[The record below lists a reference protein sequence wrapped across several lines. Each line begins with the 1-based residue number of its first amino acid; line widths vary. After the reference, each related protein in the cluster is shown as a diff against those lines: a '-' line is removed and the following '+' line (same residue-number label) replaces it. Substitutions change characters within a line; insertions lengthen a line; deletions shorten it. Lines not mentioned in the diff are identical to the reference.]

1 MSDHALSG
9 SGYPPVPD
17 GSPEPGI
24 GPQGTIP
31 GSLHS
36 PARNIAPT
44 DFSSAPPVPKVR
56 VMTIAEKIDKD
67 YLEAYKAHEKTR
79 LGTLRL
85 LKTAAKNRQVELMRP
100 LTDEDYMDVLL
111 KQAKQRQDSIEQYR
125 NAGRDDLADAE
136 AAELEVLRDYLPKA
150 LSSEELEAV
159 VTRAVEPL
167 LDGGMK
173 MMGKAIQAI
182 MTEYKGRVDG
192 KAVSDAVKARF
203 QAAGH

>member
-1 MSDHALSG
+1 M
-9 SGYPPVPD
+9 
-17 GSPEPGI
+17 
-24 GPQGTIP
+24 
-31 GSLHS
+31 
-36 PARNIAPT
+36 
-44 DFSSAPPVPKVR
+44 
-56 VMTIAEKIDKD
+56 
-67 YLEAYKAHEKTR
+67 
-79 LGTLRL
+79 
-85 LKTAAKNRQVELMRP
+85 
-100 LTDEDYMDVLL
+100 LL

-150 LSSEELEAV
+150 LSPEELEAV

>member
-1 MSDHALSG
+1 MKLEHVNKIAIVGTGMIGASLATLFTGHGYATTMLALNDREAAG
-9 SGYPPVPD
+9 GLERYRTNFAD
-17 GSPEPGI
+17 
-24 GPQGTIP
+24 
-31 GSLHS
+31 L
-36 PARNIAPT
+36 
-44 DFSSAPPVPKVR
+44 
-56 VMTIAEKIDKD
+56 IAEGLVTAAQADAC
-67 YLEAYKAHEKTR
+67 E
-79 LGTLRL
+79 RL
-85 LKTAAKNRQVELMRP
+85 L
-100 LTDEDYMDVLL
+100 
-111 KQAKQRQDSIEQYR
+111 SITQTY
-125 NAGRDDLADAE
+125 DDLADAE

>member
-1 MSDHALSG
+1 
-9 SGYPPVPD
+9 
-17 GSPEPGI
+17 
-24 GPQGTIP
+24 
-31 GSLHS
+31 
-36 PARNIAPT
+36 
-44 DFSSAPPVPKVR
+44 
-56 VMTIAEKIDKD
+56 MTIAERIDKE

-79 LGTLRL
+79 LSTLRL

-125 NAGRDDLADAE
+125 SAGRDDLADAE
-136 AAELEVLRDYLPKA
+136 AAELDILRDYLPRA
-150 LSSEELEAV
+150 LSPEELDEAV
-159 VTRAVEPL
+159 ARAVEPL

>member
-1 MSDHALSG
+1 
-9 SGYPPVPD
+9 
-17 GSPEPGI
+17 
-24 GPQGTIP
+24 
-31 GSLHS
+31 
-36 PARNIAPT
+36 
-44 DFSSAPPVPKVR
+44 
-56 VMTIAEKIDKD
+56 MTIAEKIDKD

-125 NAGRDDLADAE
+125 NAGRDDMADAE

>member
-1 MSDHALSG
+1 
-9 SGYPPVPD
+9 
-17 GSPEPGI
+17 
-24 GPQGTIP
+24 
-31 GSLHS
+31 
-36 PARNIAPT
+36 
-44 DFSSAPPVPKVR
+44 
-56 VMTIAEKIDKD
+56 MTIAEQIDKD
-67 YLEAYKAHEKTR
+67 YLEAYKAQEKTR

-85 LKTAAKNRQVELMRP
+85 LKTAAKNLQVELMRP
-100 LTDEDYMDVLL
+100 LTDADYMDVLL

-136 AAELEVLRDYLPKA
+136 AAELDILRAYLPKN
-150 LSSEELEAV
+150 LSPEELDAAV
-159 VTRAVEPL
+159 DRAVAPL

-192 KAVSDAVKARF
+192 KAVSEAVKARF